1 MHGADFLASKRFR
14 ELLERSSISM
24 KWLLACSKRSRTR
37 DAPIPAK
44 ISTNSEAEML
54 KNGTPALVQATRECG
69 LRGTT
74 SYCKLLASPAT
85 ALASRVFP
93 VPGGPTNK
101 APFGILAPRSEYL
114 THARHLKTVHRGT
127 LKCRSAH
134 TNSLEVFFKKS
145 TTSTNSCLA
154 PSQPSP
160 DGTSACART
169 TSKRMVVKGSCAC
182 YISEL
187 DFRVSVLH
195 KDDRKDIHMPK
206 LP

>member
-54 KNGTPALVQATRECG
+54 KNGTPALVQATRECQVK
-69 LRGTT
+69 RN
-74 SYCKLLASPAT
+74 YKLLSSPAT

-114 THARHLKTVHRGT
+114 THSRHLKTAHCSTLHR
-127 LKCRSAH
+127 RSAH
-134 TNSLEVFFKKS
+134 TDSLEVFFKKS
-145 TTSTNSCLA
+145 TTSTSSCLA

-182 YISEL
+182 HISEF